1 MVHAQAAHMI
11 NIYELGTDATNNN
24 NNNNNLDDVPSSKDI
39 GINLADDTELS
50 DTNMLSP
57 HSSAS
62 KEVSAFPLELIFL
75 HISFH

>member
-24 NNNNNLDDVPSSKDI
+24 NNNNLDDVPSSKDI
-39 GINLADDTELS
+39 GINLADDAELS

-62 KEVSAFPLELIFL
+62 KEVSAFPL
-75 HISFH
+75 